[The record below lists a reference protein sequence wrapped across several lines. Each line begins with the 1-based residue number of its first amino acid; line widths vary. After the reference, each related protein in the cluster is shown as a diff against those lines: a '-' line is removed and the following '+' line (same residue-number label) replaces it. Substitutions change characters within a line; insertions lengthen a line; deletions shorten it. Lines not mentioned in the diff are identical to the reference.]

1 MSVCQATA
9 ARCQGGRRLQPAG
22 HPRATAADGRPA
34 PGRFLAAKWQIISRR
49 AQAEPPVACQQAGQ
63 HDEPGDDEASY
74 GADVEDD
81 A

>member
-34 PGRFLAAKWQIISRR
+34 PGRFLAAKWQIISRYVM
-49 AQAEPPVACQQAGQ
+49 PGN
-63 HDEPGDDEASY
+63 HGDEDI
-74 GADVEDD
+74 GAVS
-81 A
+81 